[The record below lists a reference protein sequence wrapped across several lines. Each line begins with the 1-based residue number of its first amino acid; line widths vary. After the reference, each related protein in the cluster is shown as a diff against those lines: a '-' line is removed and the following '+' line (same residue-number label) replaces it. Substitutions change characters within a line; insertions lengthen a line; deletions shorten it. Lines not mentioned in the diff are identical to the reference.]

1 MFDSIAIVLPVFSL
15 IAIGYLARK
24 LGLLGERTDEGLS
37 SFVFTLAVPCLI
49 FRTLARAELPQTQPW
64 GYWIAYFVGVAVAWS
79 LAMLVARRAF
89 STSPTATVVAGFCA
103 GQSNTVLVGIP
114 LILSAYG
121 EAGAVPLFL
130 LIAVHLPI
138 TMSVATIQAEG
149 SGISWLV
156 LLRKLVSHPII
167 IGVLAGLA
175 SRLLPAG
182 AIPEPAWQVI
192 DMLAGAAVPCALVGM
207 GIALGRYGLEA
218 GWRLPLL
225 LSVLKLIVHPL
236 VVLVLA
242 VWVFALPPVWTGVA
256 VLFAASPC
264 GINAYLFAERYKEGV
279 AIASSAIAL
288 STMLALAT
296 TILWLALLKAFFP

>member
-1 MFDSIAIVLPVFSL
+1 MFDSIAIVLPVFGL
-15 IAIGYLARK
+15 IAIGYGARRF
-24 LGLLGERTDEGLS
+24 GLLGDRADEGLS
-37 SFVFTLAVPCLI
+37 SFVFSLAVPCLI
-49 FRTLARAELPQTQPW
+49 FRTLARAELPAIQPL
-64 GYWIAYFVGVAVAWS
+64 GYWIAYFVGVAIVWIVAMAAAKR
-79 LAMLVARRAF
+79 LFGLNPI
-89 STSPTATVVAGFCA
+89 TTVVAGFCA

-130 LIAVHLPI
+130 LLAVHLPV
-138 TMSVATIQAEG
+138 TMTTATILAEG
-149 SGISWLV
+149 GRLSMMS
-156 LLRKLVSHPII
+156 LLKKLITHPII
-167 IGVLAGLA
+167 IGVLAGSA
-175 SRLLPAG
+175 ARFLPAN
-182 AIPEPAWQVI
+182 ALPVPAWQMI

-207 GIALGRYGLEA
+207 GIALGRYGLQA

-225 LSVLKLIVHPL
+225 LSTLKLIIHPL
-236 VVLVLA
+236 IVLVFA
-242 VWVFALPPVWTGVA
+242 IWVFALPPVWTGVA

-296 TILWLALLKAFFP
+296 TIMWLAVLKALL